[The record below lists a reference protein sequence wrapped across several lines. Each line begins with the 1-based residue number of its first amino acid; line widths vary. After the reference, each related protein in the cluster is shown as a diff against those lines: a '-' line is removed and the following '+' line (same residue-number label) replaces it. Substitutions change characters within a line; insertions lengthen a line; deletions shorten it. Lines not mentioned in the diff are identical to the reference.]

1 MEDPI
6 TGDDAVRS
14 AVEEDEA
21 EAVASGLGTAFLQPP
36 DVKLRHDVAQP
47 PMLVRWYLCTRLRHR
62 KHTTVVNIQRCANA
76 AVVSQ

>member
-36 DVKLRHDVAQP
+36 DVKLRHDVARP
-47 PMLVRWYLCTRLRHR
+47 SMLVTSLNACTHKPSAHQNGIDEVRQL
-62 KHTTVVNIQRCANA
+62 
-76 AVVSQ
+76 SE

>member
-36 DVKLRHDVAQP
+36 DVKLRHDVTRPA
-47 PMLVRWYLCTRLRHR
+47 MLVTFVFCTR
-62 KHTTVVNIQRCANA
+62 KSSA
-76 AVVSQ
+76 

>member
-36 DVKLRHDVAQP
+36 DVKLRHDVARP
-47 PMLVRWYLCTRLRHR
+47 SMLVTIDICDTQAKRTER
-62 KHTTVVNIQRCANA
+62 
-76 AVVSQ
+76 